1 MGEKKKKIFSLS
13 KKWYNPCPGIRTQIL
28 YIYIYIYSSTLIVLA
43 QGFPYEV
50 RRRIINLS
58 LKSREE
64 NMDFCLGNNTRRET
78 IKCDIKWTK
87 RDFCLKGGTWGV
99 RDWAWNQDIG

>member
-1 MGEKKKKIFSLS
+1 MWEEKKKKNFSLS

-28 YIYIYIYSSTLIVLA
+28 YIDSSTLIFLA
-43 QGFPYEV
+43 QGFHYEG

-99 RDWAWNQDIG
+99 RDWA